1 MEQNEKRE
9 IKSAAE
15 IGALAKQLNPANQIW
30 VLNTINT
37 LLYSQQIQH
46 EKVVK
51 K

>member
-1 MEQNEKRE
+1 MEKNEKRE
-9 IKSAAE
+9 IKSATE

-46 EKVVK
+46 EKMVK